1 MSGNYERRGGGTSF
15 GRMILFVTLISVVG
29 FILFN
34 YYKNNVKDYQ
44 RLPSEMQVTYV
55 PSDFEFDIDD
65 ENTLAI
71 LSNPHRY
78 RREFNDLI
86 YNFNLSLL
94 GHVANR
100 MDIADSLKAGI
111 VTEYDKHHHYLK
123 QLYFNDFIQLQDTS
137 SGLYQ
142 AWYDNE
148 STNAVKVMNEVA
160 SKYTCFLVNH
170 VIMALL
176 KAENGTLSVNG
187 NKVATPCGIA
197 MTEALRPMLER
208 LQDKAAVVDFSR
220 SKGMMEE
227 KVEKMIAELATREVR
242 DKKGL
247 TKKMQT
253 KVWGYSVSSSDIDIS
268 AISIL
273 KVGFKLDRYF
283 NIDINEKR
291 KMVTINLPEP
301 MILSHEVYPKVDKL
315 DIGWMREVQ
324 SLDINENFNILRSE
338 FRSDA
343 LDSDIMEQSKEQA
356 RELMDMMF
364 GPLTTAINAKYKLRV
379 KFHNLMKNREQ
390 ELEKDEINRKSASAS
405 LRVEDDQL
413 TDD

>member
-1 MSGNYERRGGGTSF
+1 MSGNYERGGSGTSF
-15 GRMILFVTLISVVG
+15 GRMLLFVTLMSIVG
-29 FILFN
+29 FVLFN

-55 PSDFEFDIDD
+55 PSDFEFNIDD

-100 MDIADSLKAGI
+100 MDIADSLKAQI

-123 QLYFNDFIQLQDTS
+123 QLYFNDFIQLQDTT

-176 KAENGTLSVNG
+176 KAENGKLSVAG
-187 NKVATPCGIA
+187 SKVATPCGIA

-208 LQDKAAVVDFSR
+208 LQDKAAVIDFSR

-283 NIDINEKR
+283 NIDLNEKR
-291 KMVTINLPEP
+291 KTVTINLPEP
-301 MILSHEVYPKVDKL
+301 MILSHEVYPKIDKL
-315 DIGWMREVQ
+315 DIGWLREVQ
-324 SLDINENFNILRSE
+324 NLDINENFNILRSE

-364 GPLTTAINAKYKLRV
+364 RPLTNAINAKYKLRV
-379 KFHNLMKNREQ
+379 KFHNLRRNNI
-390 ELEKDEINRKSASAS
+390 DEEMNGKSTPAS
-405 LRVEDDQL
+405 LRLEDDQL